1 MTRIASLLPFLVTIG
16 RAAPASI
23 HGGDD
28 AAGDHVAY
36 GTVIPRLIIQTG
48 PKDAN
53 RRDANWRLYQSS
65 LKSLNPNFSYLYF
78 DDDAALSFVD
88 EHFANTDLPRI
99 YRDAPRFVLKA
110 DLFRYAA
117 VKILGGFYMDMDMMA
132 KASFEPLV
140 RDSQNHGAVF
150 PKEWWR
156 SDGAY
161 SKIYGEGRVCPDD
174 EEHWQVC
181 ASTILFLFA
190 NRS

>member
-1 MTRIASLLPFLVTIG
+1 MTRIASLLPFLIVTIG
-16 RAAPASI
+16 RAAPAYS
-23 HGGDD
+23 HVGDD
-28 AAGDHVAY
+28 VSEIADVAY
-36 GTVIPRLIIQTG
+36 GTIPRIIIQTG

-78 DDDAALSFVD
+78 DDEAALSFVD
-88 EHFANTDLPRI
+88 EHFSDTDLPRI

-140 RDSQNHGAVF
+140 RDSQKYGAIF

-161 SKIYGEGRVCPDD
+161 SNIYGKDRACPDD
-174 EEHWQVC
+174 EEHWQVS
-181 ASTILFLFA
+181 APVIV
-190 NRS
+190 